1 MNHVCFK
8 MVITF
13 YYFVEYH
20 FLLFCRISTY
30 SSEMERIPAPKQ
42 NAVNKRTAVE
52 KLKKMKINKKKFIDM
67 APGLDR
73 RAEWRAPKWLFTR
86 APEILDNL
94 FDVNKVRLDWVTV
107 AQMAQQVPRDLRV
120 VGSIPASGSYETV
133 TISVRNSPYTHNIKV
148 GVRWSVSRKNSLNSV

>member
-1 MNHVCFK
+1 
-8 MVITF
+8 
-13 YYFVEYH
+13 
-20 FLLFCRISTY
+20 
-30 SSEMERIPAPKQ
+30 
-42 NAVNKRTAVE
+42 
-52 KLKKMKINKKKFIDM
+52 M

-73 RAEWRAPKWLFTR
+73 RAETRAPKWLFTR